1 VYTRRR
7 IPARSGVGPFAC
19 RPHSKLSIMPLVRID
34 LRRGKSASYRR
45 ALAAGVHQALVD
57 IVGIPLDDCFQ
68 TITEHDADGLIYDP
82 HYLGVERTDDVVF
95 VQITF
100 RRGRTPETRQALYRR
115 IVENLARDPGVRP
128 EDVLIMLVENDPVDW
143 SVGNG
148 EAQLLRVLPAQL
160 PTGPIEAVSQR

>member
-1 VYTRRR
+1 
-7 IPARSGVGPFAC
+7 
-19 RPHSKLSIMPLVRID
+19 MPLVRID
-34 LRRGKSASYRR
+34 LRRGKSAAYRR
-45 ALAAGVHQALVD
+45 ALAAGIHQALVD
-57 IVGIPLDDCFQ
+57 IVGIPQDDRFQ

-82 HYLGVERTDDVVF
+82 DYLGIERTDDVVF

-100 RRGRTPETRQALYRR
+100 RRGRTPEMRKELYAR

-160 PTGPIEAVSQR
+160 PTGPIEAMARP